1 VTPIPMV
8 DAVRHWA
15 VLAAD
20 DPALTVDE
28 HTLTFHELDL
38 ITERA
43 GHELLRLGVAVGD
56 RVTLALPNSVDFIVA
71 AIAILKVGASIAPV
85 SHRLPLVERQAIID
99 LARPSLVIGAD
110 PAEHPGQ
117 RCVRQL
123 DISAGGDVPLLP
135 TVVSDTWKVTTSGG
149 TSGRPK
155 LIVTTTPALVD
166 LDAKPDYL
174 LPKRGVVLIPG
185 PLYHTAPFAQSLLA
199 LFHGCHVII
208 ESRFDAWLTMEL
220 LERYR
225 VNFVLLVPTMMN
237 RIWKLPVDQRERDL
251 SALTTVFHMAARCP
265 TWLKQAWIDW
275 LGPERI
281 FELYGASDSPANAI
295 ISGSEWLAHPGSVG
309 RPALGE
315 MCIRDPEGR
324 MLPPHQLGEIWMRPP
339 PGVPSRARVVGADT
353 ASPDGWTTVG
363 DLGWMDA
370 DGYVYIADRRSDMII
385 TGGEN
390 VFAAE
395 VEAALDRHE
404 GVLSSAVVGLPD
416 DDLGQRVHA
425 VVEVADGVTEERL
438 RSHMA
443 EHLARY
449 KTPRS
454 YELTNR
460 ALRDDAGKIRKS
472 DLVSRQVDMQP

>member
-1 VTPIPMV
+1 MV
-8 DAVRHWA
+8 DAVRHWSA
-15 VLAAD
+15 VAGD

-28 HTLTFHELDL
+28 RTLSFRELDL
-38 ITERA
+38 MTETA
-43 GHELLRLGVAVGD
+43 GHELLRLGVVQGD
-56 RVTLALPNSVDFIVA
+56 RVTLALPNSVEFIVA
-71 AIAILKVGASIAPV
+71 AIAILKVGAAIAPL
-85 SHRLPLVERQAIID
+85 SHRLPLIERQALID
-99 LARPSLVIGAD
+99 LTEPSLVIGVD
-110 PAEHPGQ
+110 PADHPGK

-123 DISAGGDVPLLP
+123 DISPTADAPRLP
-135 TVVSDTWKVTTSGG
+135 TVVSETWKITTSGG

-155 LIVTTTPALVD
+155 LIITTTPALID

-199 LFHGCHVII
+199 IFHGCHVII
-208 ESRFDAWLTMEL
+208 ESRFDAQLTMEL
-220 LERYR
+220 LERHK

-237 RIWKLPVDQRERDL
+237 RIWKLPAVQRDRDL

-265 TWLKQAWIDW
+265 VWLKQAWIDW

-315 MCIRDPEGR
+315 MCIRDHDGNT
-324 MLPPHQLGEIWMRPP
+324 LPPKEIGEIWMRPP
-339 PGVPSRARVVGADT
+339 IGVQSRARVVGADQ
-353 ASPDGWTTVG
+353 PHDDGWTTVG
-363 DLGWMDA
+363 DLGWMDD

-395 VEAALDRHE
+395 VEAALERHA

-425 VVEVADGVTEERL
+425 IVEVADGVTEEDL
-438 RSHMA
+438 RSHM
-443 EHLARY
+443 EQHLARY
-449 KTPRS
+449 KTPRT
-454 YELTNR
+454 YELTNN

-472 DLVSRQVDMQP
+472 DLISSYVDSQS

>member
-1 VTPIPMV
+1 MSLIPMV
-8 DAVRHWA
+8 DAVRHWSA
-15 VLAAD
+15 VAGD

-28 HTLTFHELDL
+28 RTLSFRELDL
-38 ITERA
+38 MTESA
-43 GHELLRLGVAVGD
+43 GHELLRLGVAQGD
-56 RVTLALPNSVDFIVA
+56 RVTLALPNSVEFIVA
-71 AIAILKVGASIAPV
+71 AIAILKVGAAIAPV
-85 SHRLPLVERQAIID
+85 SHRLPLIERQALID
-99 LARPSLVIGAD
+99 LTEPSLVIGVD
-110 PAEHPGQ
+110 PVDHPGK

-123 DISAGGDVPLLP
+123 EIDTTADASRLP
-135 TVVSDTWKVTTSGG
+135 TVVSDTWKITTSGG
-149 TSGRPK
+149 SSGRPK
-155 LIVTTTPALVD
+155 LIITTTPALID

-199 LFHGCHVII
+199 LFHGNHVII
-208 ESRFDAWLTMEL
+208 ESRFDAQLTMEL
-220 LERYR
+220 LERHK

-237 RIWKLPVDQRERDL
+237 RIWKLPAAQRDRDL

-265 TWLKQAWIDW
+265 AWLKQAWIDW

-295 ISGSEWLAHPGSVG
+295 INGSEWLAHPGSVG

-315 MCIRDPEGR
+315 MCIRDHDGNT
-324 MLPPHQLGEIWMRPP
+324 LPPEQVGEIWMRPP
-339 PGVPSRARVVGADT
+339 AGVQSRAFVVGADQ
-353 ASPDGWTTVG
+353 PNHDGWTTVG

-370 DGYVYIADRRSDMII
+370 DGFVYIADRRSDMII

-395 VEAALDRHE
+395 VEAALERHA

-425 VVEVADGVTEERL
+425 VVEVADGVTEGQL
-438 RSHMA
+438 RDHIDQ
-443 EHLARY
+443 HLARY
-449 KTPRS
+449 KTPRT
-454 YELTNR
+454 YELTNQ
-460 ALRDDAGKIRKS
+460 AVRDDAGKIRKA
-472 DLVSRQVDMQP
+472 DLISRHADTPS

>member
-1 VTPIPMV
+1 MV
-8 DAVRHWA
+8 DAVRHWSA
-15 VLAAD
+15 LEGD

-28 HTLTFHELDL
+28 HTLTFRELDL
-38 ITERA
+38 MTERA
-43 GHELLRLGVAVGD
+43 GHELLQLGVANGD
-56 RVTLALPNSVDFIVA
+56 RVTLALPNSIDFVVA
-71 AIAILKVGASIAPV
+71 AIATLKVGAAIAPV
-85 SHRLPLVERQAIID
+85 SHRLPLIERQAIID
-99 LARPSLVIGAD
+99 LARPSVVIGAD
-110 PAEHPGQ
+110 PAYHPGQ

-123 DISAGGDVPLLP
+123 DISADGDVPRLP
-135 TVVSDTWKVTTSGG
+135 TVVSNTWKVTTSGG
-149 TSGRPK
+149 TDGRPK

-208 ESRFDAWLTMEL
+208 ESRFDAQLTMEL
-220 LERYR
+220 LERHK
-225 VNFVLLVPTMMN
+225 VNFILLVPTMMN
-237 RIWKLPVDQRERDL
+237 RIWKLPAEQRDRDL

-265 TWLKQAWIDW
+265 MWLKQVWIDW

-281 FELYGASDSPANAI
+281 FELYGASDSPANTI

-324 MLPPHQLGEIWMRPP
+324 TLPPHQLGEIWMRPP
-339 PGVPSRARVVGADT
+339 AGVPSRARVVGADT
-353 ASPDGWTTVG
+353 PSRDGWTTVG
-363 DLGWMDA
+363 DLGWMDE
-370 DGYVYIADRRSDMII
+370 DGYLYIADRRSDMII

-404 GVLSSAVVGLPD
+404 GVLSSAVIGLPD

-425 VVEVADGVTEERL
+425 VVEVTEGVTEEHL
-438 RSHMA
+438 RIHMD

-460 ALRDDAGKIRKS
+460 VLRDDAGKIRKS
-472 DLVSRQVDMQP
+472 DLVSRQVDVQR

>member
-1 VTPIPMV
+1 MV

-15 VLAAD
+15 VVAGD

-28 HTLTFHELDL
+28 HTLTFRELDL
-38 ITERA
+38 MTERA
-43 GHELLRLGVAVGD
+43 GHALLRLGVRVGD
-56 RVTLALPNSVDFIVA
+56 RVTLALPNSVEFIVA

-85 SHRLPLVERQAIID
+85 SHRLPLIERQAIID
-99 LARPSLVIGAD
+99 LARPSLVIGVD

-123 DISAGGDVPLLP
+123 EIGAGEDVARLP
-135 TVVSDTWKVTTSGG
+135 TAVSDTWKVTTSGG

-155 LIVTTTPALVD
+155 LIITTTPALVD
-166 LDAKPDYL
+166 LEAKPDYL

-185 PLYHTAPFAQSLLA
+185 PLYHTAPFTQSLLA
-199 LFHGCHVII
+199 LFHGTHVII
-208 ESRFDAWLTMEL
+208 ESRFDAQLTMEL
-220 LERYR
+220 LERHK

-237 RIWKLPVDQRERDL
+237 RIWKLPAAQRDRDL

-265 TWLKQAWIDW
+265 MWLKQAWIDW

-315 MCIRDPEGR
+315 MCIRDPDGR
-324 MLPPHQLGEIWMRPP
+324 TLQPHQLGEIWMRPP
-339 PGVPSRARVVGADT
+339 AGVPSRALVVGAET
-353 ASPDGWTTVG
+353 ASQDGWTTVG
-363 DLGWMDA
+363 DLGWMDE
-370 DGYVYIADRRSDMII
+370 DGYLYIADRRSDMIV

-425 VVEVADGVTEERL
+425 VVEVADGVTEEHL
-438 RSHMA
+438 RRHMA

-454 YELTNR
+454 YELTNWP
-460 ALRDDAGKIRKS
+460 LRDDAGKIRKS
-472 DLVSRQVDMQP
+472 YLVSRQMDVQS

>member
-1 VTPIPMV
+1 VSLIPMV
-8 DAVRHWA
+8 DAVRHWSA
-15 VLAAD
+15 VAGD

-28 HTLTFHELDL
+28 HTLTFREVDL
-38 ITERA
+38 MTERA
-43 GHELLRLGVAVGD
+43 GHELLRLGVAFGD
-56 RVTLALPNSVDFIVA
+56 RVTLALPNSIDFIVA

-85 SHRLPLVERQAIID
+85 SHRLPLIERQAIID
-99 LARPSLVIGAD
+99 LTRPSLVIGAD
-110 PAEHPGQ
+110 SAEHPGQ

-123 DISAGGDVPLLP
+123 DISTGEDVARLP
-135 TVVSDTWKVTTSGG
+135 TVVSDMWKVTTSGG

-185 PLYHTAPFAQSLLA
+185 PLYHTAPFTTSLLA

-208 ESRFDAWLTMEL
+208 ESRFDARLTMEL
-220 LERYR
+220 LERHR

-237 RIWKLPVDQRERDL
+237 RIWKLPVDQRERDV
-251 SALTTVFHMAARCP
+251 SSLTTVFHMAARCP
-265 TWLKQAWIDW
+265 TWLKQVWIDW

-295 ISGSEWLAHPGSVG
+295 INGTEWLAHPGSVG

-315 MCIRDPEGR
+315 MCIRDPDGR
-324 MLPPHQLGEIWMRPP
+324 TLPPHELGEIWMRPP
-339 PGVPSRARVVGADT
+339 AGSSSRARVVGAD
-353 ASPDGWTTVG
+353 SVSRDGWTTVG
-363 DLGWMDA
+363 DLGSMDA
-370 DGYVYIADRRSDMII
+370 EGYVYIADRRSDMIV

-425 VVEVADGVTEERL
+425 IVEVAHGVTEEQL
-438 RSHMA
+438 RDHMVK
-443 EHLARY
+443 HLTRY

-454 YELTNR
+454 YELTDR

-472 DLVSRQVDMQP
+472 DLVFRHVEVQS